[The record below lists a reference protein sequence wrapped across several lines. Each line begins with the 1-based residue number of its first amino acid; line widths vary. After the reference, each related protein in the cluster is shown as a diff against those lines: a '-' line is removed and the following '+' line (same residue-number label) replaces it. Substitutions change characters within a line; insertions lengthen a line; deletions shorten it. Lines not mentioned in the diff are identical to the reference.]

1 MDPMWAFGTGLVAS
15 GVFVCMTVSQGKVWI
30 PSILF
35 LLVGGSLIPMLPPE
49 FIEVAQIMIILALAG
64 IVYGVFTLRRT

>member
-1 MDPMWAFGTGLVAS
+1 MDAILSLGSGLVIS